1 MLHMVRN
8 ARGEPTRRERW
19 SYARIQLLRE
29 RQRSFEAVANYSPAS
44 VTIASD
50 NDAELVRGEMVHSS
64 YFSLL
69 RARPAE
75 GRALLPADDDVSG
88 VPVVVLSR
96 TIAER
101 RWPGDSALVGRTIRV
116 NGVMLTVVGIMPR
129 EFRGISGQ
137 SELWMPA
144 PMAAQVTYADYVRTN
159 QNFISVVGRL
169 RSGTTLQDA
178 QTELASLGATI
189 NRAQPSDPSFADERA
204 SATAVSLNSARSDVT
219 VRRSIWVLL

>member
-1 MLHMVRN
+1 MPIRAFLRSIMRARALTLGVVVTVALGVAVLTTAFGIAHAAIFRQPPFDDADELAMLHMVRN
-8 ARGEPTRRERW
+8 PRGEPTRRERW

-88 VPVVVLSR
+88 VP
-96 TIAER
+96 
-101 RWPGDSALVGRTIRV
+101 
-116 NGVMLTVVGIMPR
+116 
-129 EFRGISGQ
+129 
-137 SELWMPA
+137 
-144 PMAAQVTYADYVRTN
+144 
-159 QNFISVVGRL
+159 
-169 RSGTTLQDA
+169 
-178 QTELASLGATI
+178 
-189 NRAQPSDPSFADERA
+189 
-204 SATAVSLNSARSDVT
+204 
-219 VRRSIWVLL
+219 